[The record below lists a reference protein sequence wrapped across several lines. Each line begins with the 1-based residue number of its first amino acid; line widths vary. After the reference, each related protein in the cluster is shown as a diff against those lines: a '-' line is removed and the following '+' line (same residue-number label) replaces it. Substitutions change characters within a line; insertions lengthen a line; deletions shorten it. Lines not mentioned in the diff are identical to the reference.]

1 MTKWPPVHWSLRC
14 AEELCHSVTTALCH
28 EAVSAPVSIY
38 LMASVCLYHH
48 CHLINGIAA
57 RPPPS
62 CAGGLNQHFSSLH
75 TQSHNTQKLCSEP
88 FIWKV
93 LAKTIN
99 LFVLFRLGFVVW
111 VIVVWCVRLL
121 VSMFPP
127 VRGCHYWIIPL
138 RPASMSHYNSISA
151 TNWSF

>member
-1 MTKWPPVHWSLRC
+1 MASGPLISQVRRGTVSH
-14 AEELCHSVTTALCH
+14 CHNTIVSRGRIR
-28 EAVSAPVSIY
+28 VSAPVSIY
-38 LMASVCLYHH
+38 LMASLCLYHH

-75 TQSHNTQKLCSEP
+75 TQSHNTQNLCSAQP
-88 FIWKV
+88 FIWTV
-93 LAKTIN
+93 LAKIEN
-99 LFVLFRLGFVVW
+99 QKFLLGFCCVKV
-111 VIVVWCVRLL
+111 VVWCVRLL
-121 VSMFPP
+121 VSMFPL